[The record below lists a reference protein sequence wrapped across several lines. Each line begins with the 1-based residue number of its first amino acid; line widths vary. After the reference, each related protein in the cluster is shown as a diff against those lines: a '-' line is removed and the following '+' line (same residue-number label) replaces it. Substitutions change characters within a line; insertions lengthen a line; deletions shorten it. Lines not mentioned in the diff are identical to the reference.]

1 MLCECAEWCCAL
13 GLLFWQSEARRLKME
28 LDVVVGELRT
38 VQLHQ
43 GHAAEQ
49 GMGDAKR
56 AWDAVNQAKQQSEAD
71 QKRFADELNHE
82 RQRCS
87 SLLWCYAVLW

>member
-1 MLCECAEWCCAL
+1 
-13 GLLFWQSEARRLKME
+13 ME

-56 AWDAVNQAKQQSEAD
+56 AWDAVNQAKLQSEAD

-87 SLLWCYAVLW
+87 SLVWCGGVVWCAVLWCADSAVVVCGVLS

>member
-1 MLCECAEWCCAL
+1 
-13 GLLFWQSEARRLKME
+13 ME